1 MKKFAAVLMCIS
13 ILFLSFSTTTFANN
27 NIGFEEFYGE
37 VKKLADKYDNS
48 SGLSSDGSEL
58 LYTNRLIV
66 KTKTNDPLKN
76 YYGATK
82 VVEGYDGLHF
92 LQYLNK
98 NQAQNAYISFSFDDI
113 EYVEYDFYVYVSEET
128 PVENNPVLIPTCPGI
143 LLVHK

>member
-66 KTKTNDPLKN
+66 KTKTNDP
-76 YYGATK
+76 
-82 VVEGYDGLHF
+82 
-92 LQYLNK
+92 
-98 NQAQNAYISFSFDDI
+98 
-113 EYVEYDFYVYVSEET
+113 
-128 PVENNPVLIPTCPGI
+128 
-143 LLVHK
+143 